1 MIKIFEKRK
10 IWYGIS
16 LAIMLIGLGF
26 AIAFKGLNFGID
38 FKGGTILTFNMGEQ
52 VNQDKVQEVEKV
64 ISDFTKKYSAR
75 ETNNTEI
82 ELIIQTGAIET
93 EQVKELKTKVKEEF
107 NLGDDYLVQEENISG
122 SIGSEL
128 TRKAFIASILACIAI
143 AIYIAVRFEF
153 EFGIA
158 AIVALIHDLLITL
171 SVYAILRIR
180 INSPFIAAVMT
191 ILGYSMNDTIVI
203 FDRIRE
209 NKKKLGKVETGELIN
224 SSISQT
230 MRRSIYTSLSTLLT
244 IMMMVILVPGIR
256 ELTVPL
262 IIGIITGTYSSIFI
276 ASPIWATLRDKK
288 DKKNP
293 KAQYGKKK
301 KTSEA

>member
-128 TRKAFIASILACIAI
+128 TRKAVIASILACIAI
-143 AIYIAVRFEF
+143 SIYIAVRFEF
-153 EFGIA
+153 EFGVA
-158 AIVALIHDLLITL
+158 AIVALIHDLFITL

-209 NKKKLGKVETGELIN
+209 NKKKLGKIETGELIN
-224 SSISQT
+224 VSISQT

-244 IMMMVILVPGIR
+244 IMMMVILVPSIR

-276 ASPIWATLRDKK
+276 ASPIWATLRDRK

-293 KAQYGKKK
+293 KAQYKKK
-301 KTSEA
+301 NKTSEA